1 MRVLRLSKL
10 RDDNLYQ
17 PKIAA
22 FIVGL
27 AVLLR
32 AVLVMAVMMGTGA
45 ARAEGAIGWVGDLPV
60 PASALIET
68 SGAVNFDSPSGRVI
82 QFTFLSDMSA
92 EEVTSFYRTS
102 LAELGWQATDSGFVR
117 GDEHMIISPAPAKS
131 AASGNAYFVE
141 VKPRD

>member
-10 RDDNLYQ
+10 RDDKLYQ

-27 AVLLR
+27 

>member
-1 MRVLRLSKL
+1 
-10 RDDNLYQ
+10 
-17 PKIAA
+17 
-22 FIVGL
+22 
-27 AVLLR
+27 
-32 AVLVMAVMMGTGA
+32 MAVMMGTGA

>member
-1 MRVLRLSKL
+1 MRVLRLSNL
-10 RDDNLYQ
+10 RDDKLYQ
-17 PKIAA
+17 PKIGA

-27 AVLLR
+27 

>member
-1 MRVLRLSKL
+1 MRVLRLSNL
-10 RDDNLYQ
+10 RDDKLYQ
-17 PKIAA
+17 PKIGA

-27 AVLLR
+27 

-117 GDEHMIISPAPAKS
+117 GDEHMIISPAAAKS

>member
-10 RDDNLYQ
+10 RDDKLYQ

-27 AVLLR
+27 AVL
-32 AVLVMAVMMGTGA
+32 VMAVMMGTGA
-45 ARAEGAIGWVGDLPV
+45 ARAGGAIGWVGDLPV